1 VSLKVYRVGCCDPEK
16 DRDIV
21 GESPRDH
28 AYKCGRCNKKLHW
41 IPEFG
46 RLRGD
51 GWFKPG
57 FDIGLGEW
65 IESPDHRE
73 RVMKE
78 KHCVSTEGGGDIN
91 RSEPDSRYAIEHT
104 NLMREHADKFGY
116 KRRP

>member
-1 VSLKVYRVGCCDPEK
+1 MSLKVYRVGCCDPEK
-16 DRDIV
+16 DREIV
-21 GESPRDH
+21 AKSPRDH

-65 IESPDHRE
+65 IRDPGHRE
-73 RVMKE
+73 QVMKE
-78 KHCVSTEGGGDIN
+78 KHCVSTEGGGDI
-91 RSEPDSRYAIEHT
+91 RTTELPDRRAEET
-104 NLMREHADKFGY
+104 VAFVREHGFQ
-116 KRRP
+116 RRS